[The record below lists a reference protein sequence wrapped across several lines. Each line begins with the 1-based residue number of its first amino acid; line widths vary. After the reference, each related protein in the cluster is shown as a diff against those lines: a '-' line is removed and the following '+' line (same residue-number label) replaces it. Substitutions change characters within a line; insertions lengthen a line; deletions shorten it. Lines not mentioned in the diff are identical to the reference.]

1 VAKSV
6 WICDSLALE
15 VNIPKSAIREIKI
28 SEEMIKI
35 DVRRLR
41 RTIRNA
47 RKLPVSDLM
56 EQWWK
61 NKLRV
66 LARKCRTYE

>member
-56 EQWWK
+56 EKWWK

-66 LARKCRTYE
+66 LARKCRT